1 MQKKKYMAKVID
13 VYFGSRES
21 PMWVHTRSAGEGTY
35 SSLQADGAGQGLCSP
50 RHVASEV
57 APELSPSGPL
67 LQIRVRRSLKEAFR
81 KRSHHCCSTCSA
93 SLGSR
98 SHP

>member
-1 MQKKKYMAKVID
+1 MAKVID

-35 SSLQADGAGQGLCSP
+35 SSLQADGAGQGLCPP

-57 APELSPSGPL
+57 APELSPSGPAAADKSAQEPEGGFQKEIPSL
-67 LQIRVRRSLKEAFR
+67 LLRLQR
-81 KRSHHCCSTCSA
+81 
-93 SLGSR
+93 
-98 SHP
+98 